1 MDEEN
6 PYAAPESVSGFAPAL
21 ATSGFPSDRFYVDG
35 SLIMCG
41 TPVALPAIC
50 VITGETE
57 DVVLV
62 KKTVTWVPKWIYITL
77 FAGGIVVLLIVYLIV
92 RKECKTSYYLSRRLR
107 NRKRWMIFG
116 GVVGFFGGFVLMI
129 AGADSQVPE
138 ILVPLGL
145 FSLIGS
151 LVLLV
156 LGQPPV
162 KAVRHEN
169 GVKFWLTGFK
179 QPFFD
184 QLRVMYANG
193 R

>member
-1 MDEEN
+1 MYEEN
-6 PYAAPESVSGFAPAL
+6 PYAAPESVSGSVP
-21 ATSGFPSDRFYVDG
+21 SGYPTDRFYVDG
-35 SLIMCG
+35 KHIMCG

-57 DVVLV
+57 DIVLIR
-62 KKTVTWVPKWIYITL
+62 KTVTWVPKWIYITL
-77 FAGGIVVLLIVYLIV
+77 LAGVLILLIVYLLL

-107 NRKRWMIFG
+107 NRKRWMIFAG
-116 GVVGFFGGFVLMI
+116 FVGFFGGIALMI

-151 LVLLV
+151 LVLLI
-156 LGQPPV
+156 LGQPPI

-169 GVKFWLTGFK
+169 GVKFWLKGFR

-184 QLRVMYANG
+184 QLRVMFANAG
-193 R
+193 

>member
-21 ATSGFPSDRFYVDG
+21 AMSGFPTDRFYVDG
-35 SLIMCG
+35 NLIMCG

-77 FAGGIVVLLIVYLIV
+77 LAGVLILLIVYLIV

-116 GVVGFFGGFVLMI
+116 GVVGFFGGFGLMI

-138 ILVPLGL
+138 ILVPVGL
-145 FSLIGS
+145 ISLIGS

-162 KAVRHEN
+162 KAERHEN
-169 GVKFWLTGFK
+169 GVKFWLKGFK

-184 QLRVMYANG
+184 QLRAMYANG

>member
-6 PYAAPESVSGFAPAL
+6 PYAAPESVRGSSFSAVVSAYP
-21 ATSGFPSDRFYVDG
+21 TDRFYVDG
-35 SLIMCG
+35 NLIMCG

-50 VITGETE
+50 VITGNTE
-57 DVVLV
+57 DIVLI

-77 FAGGIVVLLIVYLIV
+77 FAGVLILLIVYLIL
-92 RKECKTSYYLSRRLR
+92 RKDCKTRYFLSRKLR
-107 NRKRWMIFG
+107 NRKRWMIFA
-116 GVVGFFGGFVLMI
+116 GVLGFFGGFALII

-138 ILVPLGL
+138 ILMPLGL
-145 FSLIGS
+145 ISLIGS

-156 LGQPPV
+156 LGQPPI

-169 GVKFWLTGFK
+169 GVKFWLKGFK

-184 QLRVMYANG
+184 ELRAMYANPE
-193 R
+193 